1 MPNRKTAIHKQTGV
15 VLVTSLMIL
24 LLLTI
29 IGLSATQVTSLE
41 EKMAG
46 NARDKNIAFQAAESA
61 LIAAE
66 NFVLAVPLA
75 NISSTFNSSNGLL
88 GKDNT
93 ISGNVEPDF
102 FLDTTWTANSSQITP
117 LSYSESNLGV
127 TTRPRYIIK
136 RLPESSGTT
145 NLFRITARGTG
156 NVAGTQVILQ
166 VVYQRTN

>member
-1 MPNRKTAIHKQTGV
+1 MPNRKTAIYKQTGV

-46 NARDKNIAFQAAESA
+46 NARDQNIAFQAAESA

-66 NFVLAVPLA
+66 NYILAVPLA
-75 NISSTFNSSNGLL
+75 NMGSTFNGSNGLL
-88 GKDNT
+88 GTTNAE
-93 ISGNVEPDF
+93 SDF

-127 TTRPRYIIK
+127 TTKPRYIIK

-145 NLFRITARGTG
+145 NFFRITARGTG